1 MSTQHTFLKE
11 NWVRPGQTFWSGL
24 ALIRPKNNGSQ
35 QFTCYMNNREWIII
49 HSPLFISRTMELV
62 RGDEEEKGRLTWR
75 WRWWR
80 CGAAD
85 GGGVVVLF
93 FVQRH
98 QFLLF
103 LSFFLSFCFYFFLS
117 LLFLFYLLLS
127 SLSCLPFLSFSPF
140 SFTIFLL
147 VFFVSAS
154 ISLLFLSCFS
164 LSQNL
169 PPLPV
174 SHPLVFIKGER
185 GDSHPTLSNRA

>member
-49 HSPLFISRTMELV
+49 HSPLFISRTIELV

-85 GGGVVVLF
+85 GGGVVVFF

-103 LSFFLSFCFYFFLS
+103 LSFFSVF
-117 LLFLFYLLLS
+117 LFLF
-127 SLSCLPFLSFSPF
+127 
-140 SFTIFLL
+140 
-147 VFFVSAS
+147 
-154 ISLLFLSCFS
+154 FS
-164 LSQNL
+164 LSLVSIL
-169 PPLPV
+169 PPLVLSFV
-174 SHPLVFIKGER
+174 SSFSFLFSLFFYYFSPCFFCFCFDFPSFSVLFFSLSKSPSPSCVSSSSIYKRGKGR
-185 GDSHPTLSNRA
+185 